1 VISIRADFHT
11 HSIGE
16 EAFGPRSEN
25 LVARHVEAAAEVGLD
40 CLAVSDHNDL
50 RPGLM
55 AREYAARRG
64 LRLLVLPA
72 MELTTEERVHLVA
85 VGLEEPIEP
94 WRPLDAT
101 IARIRKV
108 GGISILPHPFFAHLR
123 SRRDVDAIE
132 QFNAR
137 YGDFNLNGTAVA
149 RVADSD
155 AHSADDLR
163 LSKYCT
169 ILQVSS
175 LAWVD
180 VLDAIRAGRTTLMGS
195 TT

>member
-1 VISIRADFHT
+1 MIDIRADFHT

-16 EAFGPRSEN
+16 AVFGPRSES

-64 LRLLVLPA
+64 LRLLVVPA
-72 MELTTEERVHLVA
+72 MELTTAERVHLVA
-85 VGLEEPIEP
+85 VGLEQPIEP
-94 WRPLDAT
+94 WLPLDAT
-101 IARIRKV
+101 IARIRAV

-137 YGDFNLNGTAVA
+137 YGDFNLNGTDVA

-155 AHSADDLR
+155 SHSANDLR
-163 LSKYCT
+163 QSQHYTLVGVRALS
-169 ILQVSS
+169 
-175 LAWVD
+175 WVD
-180 VLDAIRAGRTTLMGS
+180 VFEAIRAGRTTPMGS